1 MFFKAFG
8 LWFSC
13 RFKGFLF
20 FLECVRGGVLEVSP
34 VLVEF
39 FEDFRSEGR
48 AGKEF
53 FPMAAE
59 FGGSGAGTG
68 GALLALLSIYMVDR
82 GAPVCG
88 FCGLVCI

>member
-1 MFFKAFG
+1 MCFFVKHSACG
-8 LWFSC
+8 SAVDSKDFS
-13 RFKGFLF
+13 
-20 FLECVRGGVLEVSP
+20 FLECVRGGVLKVSP

-48 AGKEF
+48 AGEEI

-59 FGGSGAGTG
+59 YGCSGAG

-82 GAPVCG
+82 GAPVSG